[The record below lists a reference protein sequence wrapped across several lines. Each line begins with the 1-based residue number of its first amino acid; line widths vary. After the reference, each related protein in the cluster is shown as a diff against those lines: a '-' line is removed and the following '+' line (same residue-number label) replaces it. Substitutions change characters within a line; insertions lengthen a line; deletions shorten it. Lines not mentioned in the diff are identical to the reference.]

1 MGFEAPRIIVKL
13 DFAGTDLE
21 GLEVRMRS
29 QSVGELSQATSRM
42 AAMAVVAKRMLDM
55 DASDEESAKK
65 AFADIDADS
74 VSGVREVFQDF
85 AAHLVSWNLQED
97 GVPVPATLEGVN
109 TQDST
114 FILRL
119 SRAWQEALSGVGNP
133 LPSGSSSGRPPDL
146 SSIPT
151 EALVSLPS

>member
-1 MGFEAPRIIVKL
+1 MGFEAPRVIVKL
-13 DFAGTDLE
+13 DFTDTDLE

-29 QSVGELSQATSRM
+29 QSVEELSQATSRM
-42 AAMAVVAKRMLDM
+42 AAMAAVAKRMLDM
-55 DASDEESAKK
+55 DVGDEESAKK

-74 VSGVREVFQDF
+74 VSGVREVFRDF

-109 TQDST
+109 AQDST

-119 SRAWQEALSGVGNP
+119 ARAWQEAISGVGTP
-133 LPSGSSSGRPPDL
+133 LPQGLRTGRPPDL
-146 SSIPT
+146 QSIPT
-151 EALVSLPS
+151 ETLASLPS